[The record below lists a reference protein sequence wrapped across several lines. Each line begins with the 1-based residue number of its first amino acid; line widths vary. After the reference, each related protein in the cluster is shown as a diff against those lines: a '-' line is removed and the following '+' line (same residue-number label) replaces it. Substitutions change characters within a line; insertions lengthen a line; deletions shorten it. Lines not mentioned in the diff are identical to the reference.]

1 MNHFAV
7 LKSSFLA
14 LMLTTAIPAHSNELS
29 LDEALS
35 YALDNEPW
43 LTASKYQQ
51 AAVQAQSLAA
61 GTLPDPVL
69 TLGLMNLPT
78 DGFAFDQEGMTQLK
92 VGVSQMF
99 SRGDS
104 LALKQHALAQSA
116 QQYPWLRADRL
127 AQVKTI
133 VIESWLNAYRAQQS
147 IALIEQDKA
156 LFSQLIDIT
165 ESSYASSVGKTR
177 QQDIIRAQLE
187 LTRLEDK
194 LVMLELQFESA
205 KKRLSQWLPITMLT
219 QPVSAKRYD
228 VAPLVDFA
236 QLEFAQLMPLLMAHP
251 AIVAIDKTVAVKQT
265 EVEVAKQGYKPQFG
279 VNMGYGYRDDTPMGD
294 YRADLFSVGVS
305 VDLPLFTDNRQD
317 QQVNA
322 AIAMAEAVKTQKLIA
337 LQKLK
342 GMYFKE
348 FSQLAQLAKR
358 DALYQTKLLPQMA
371 EQAQAT
377 LNAYTRDDGDFSE
390 VIRARIS
397 ELNAKIDALNIEID
411 QQIII
416 ARLNYYASSKDAA
429 VMVEQLAGEHS
440 EH

>member
-1 MNHFAV
+1 MKHFSIFKV
-7 LKSSFLA
+7 SILA
-14 LMLTTAIPAHSNELS
+14 LLLGTAASAHSNELS
-29 LDEALS
+29 LKQALD

-43 LTASKYQQ
+43 LKANKYQQ
-51 AAVQAQSLAA
+51 VAVQAQSLAA

-69 TLGLMNLPT
+69 TLGLMSLPT
-78 DGFAFDQEGMTQLK
+78 DGYAFDQEGMTQLK
-92 VGVSQMF
+92 VAVSQMF
-99 SRGDS
+99 SRGNS
-104 LALKQHALAQSA
+104 LELKQQALAQSA

-133 VIESWLNAYRAQQS
+133 IIESWLNAYRAQQS

-156 LFSQLIDIT
+156 LFTQLIDIT

-194 LVMLELQFESA
+194 LVMLEQQFESA
-205 KKRLSQWLPITMLT
+205 KKRMSQWLPMSMLT
-219 QPVSAKRYD
+219 QPVSAKRGEIK
-228 VAPLVDFA
+228 PLVDFA
-236 QLEFAQLMPLLMAHP
+236 ELKFEQLMPLLMKHP
-251 AIVAIDKTVAVKQT
+251 AIVAIEQSIAAKQT
-265 EVEVAKQGYKPQFG
+265 EVAVAKQGYKPQLG
-279 VNMGYGYRDDTPMGD
+279 VNMGYGYRDDTPTGD
-294 YRADLFSVGVS
+294 SRADLFSIGIS
-305 VDLPLFTDNRQD
+305 IDLPLFTDNRQD

-322 AIAMAEAVKTQKLIA
+322 AIAVAESVKTEKLIA

-348 FSQLAQLAKR
+348 FSQLTRLQQR

-390 VIRARIS
+390 VMRARIS
-397 ELNAKIDALNIEID
+397 ELNAKIDALNIQID

-416 ARLNYYASSKDAA
+416 ARLNYYASSKDIV
-429 VMVEQLAGEHS
+429 VMAELLAGEHN

>member
-7 LKSSFLA
+7 FKVSFLA
-14 LMLTTAIPAHSNELS
+14 LMLGTAISAHSNELS

-35 YALDNEPW
+35 YALNHEPW
-43 LTASKYQQ
+43 LKASQYQQ
-51 AAVQAQSLAA
+51 ASEQAQSIAA
-61 GTLPDPVL
+61 GSLPDPVL
-69 TLGLMNLPT
+69 TLGLMGVPT
-78 DGFAFDQEGMTQLK
+78 DGFALDQEGMTQLSI
-92 VGVSQMF
+92 GVSQMF

-104 LALKQHALAQSA
+104 LALKQQALAQSA
-116 QQYPWLRADRL
+116 QQHPWLRADRL

-133 VIESWLNAYRAQQS
+133 VIESWLNAYRAQRS

-165 ESSYASSVGKTR
+165 ESSYASSLGKTR

-194 LVMLELQFESA
+194 LVMLAQQLESA
-205 KKRLSQWLPITMLT
+205 KKRLSQWLPMSMLT
-219 QPVSAKRYD
+219 QPVSTKNTAIEP
-228 VAPLVDFA
+228 VISFTT
-236 QLEFAQLMPLLMAHP
+236 LEFEALMSLLMAHP
-251 AIVAIDKTVAVKQT
+251 AIVAIDQTVTAKQT
-265 EVEVAKQGYKPQFG
+265 EIALAKQSYKPQFG
-279 VNMGYGYRDDTPMGD
+279 VNMGYSHRGDTPMGD
-294 YRADLFSVGVS
+294 SRADLLSVGVS
-305 VDLPLFTDNRQD
+305 IDLPLFTSNRQD

-322 AIAMAEAVKTQKLIA
+322 AIATAEAVKTQKLIA

-348 FSQLAQLAKR
+348 FSQLMQLQKR
-358 DALYQTKLLPQMA
+358 DTLYQTKLLPQMA

-390 VIRARIS
+390 VMRARIS
-397 ELNAKIDALNIEID
+397 ELNAKIDGLNIQID

-416 ARLNYYASSKDAA
+416 ARLNYYASSQDAA
-429 VMVEQLAGEHS
+429 VMLEQLGEQNR
-440 EH
+440 EY

>member
-1 MNHFAV
+1 MNHFV
-7 LKSSFLA
+7 VFKSSFLA
-14 LMLTTAIPAHSNELS
+14 LMLTTASSVYSNELS
-29 LDEALS
+29 LAQALD

-43 LTASKYQQ
+43 LTANKYQQ

-69 TLGLMNLPT
+69 SLGLMNLPT

-104 LALKQHALAQSA
+104 LELKQQALAQSA

-156 LFSQLIDIT
+156 LFTQLIDIT

-194 LVMLELQFESA
+194 LVMLEQQFESA
-205 KKRLSQWLPITMLT
+205 KKRMSQWLPMSMLT
-219 QPVSAKRYD
+219 QPVSAKRND
-228 VAPLVDFA
+228 ISPLVDFA
-236 QLEFAQLMPLLMAHP
+236 ALKFEQLMPLLIAHP
-251 AIVAIDKTVAVKQT
+251 AIVAIEQSVAAKQT
-265 EVEVAKQGYKPQFG
+265 EIAVAKQSYKPQFG

-294 YRADLFSVGVS
+294 SRADLFSVGIS
-305 VDLPLFTDNRQD
+305 IDLPLFTDNRQD

-322 AIAMAEAVKTQKLIA
+322 AIAMAESAKTEKLIA

-348 FSQLAQLAKR
+348 FSQLSRLQQR

-390 VIRARIS
+390 VMRARIS

-429 VMVEQLAGEHS
+429 VMAELVAGEHN

>member
-7 LKSSFLA
+7 LKASLLA
-14 LMLTTAIPAHSNELS
+14 LMLTTATSTHSNELS
-29 LDEALS
+29 LEQAVD
-35 YALDNEPW
+35 YALNNEPW
-43 LTASKYQQ
+43 LTANKYQQ

-78 DGFAFDQEGMTQLK
+78 DGFIFDQEGMTQLK

-104 LALKQHALAQSA
+104 LELKQQALAQSA
-116 QQYPWLRADRL
+116 QQYQWLRSDRL
-127 AQVKTI
+127 AQIKAI

-156 LFSQLIDIT
+156 LFTQLIDIT

-194 LVMLELQFESA
+194 LVMLEQQFESA
-205 KKRLSQWLPITMLT
+205 KKRMSQWLPMSMLSQAVST
-219 QPVSAKRYD
+219 QRSD
-228 VAPLVDFA
+228 IAPLVDFA
-236 QLEFAQLMPLLMAHP
+236 ALKFEQLMPLLMAHP
-251 AIVAIDKTVAVKQT
+251 AIVAIEQSIAAKQT
-265 EVEVAKQGYKPQFG
+265 EVAVAKQGYKPQLG
-279 VNMGYGYRDDTPMGD
+279 VNMGYGYRDDTPMGES
-294 YRADLFSVGVS
+294 RADLFSVGIS
-305 VDLPLFTDNRQD
+305 IDLPLFTDNRQD

-322 AIAMAEAVKTQKLIA
+322 AIAIAESVKTEKLIA

-348 FSQLAQLAKR
+348 FSQLARLQQR
-358 DALYQTKLLPQMA
+358 EVLYQTKLLPQMA

-377 LNAYTRDDGDFSE
+377 LNAYTRDDGNFSE
-390 VIRARIS
+390 VMRARIS
-397 ELNAKIDALNIEID
+397 ELNAKIDALNIQID

-429 VMVEQLAGEHS
+429 VMAELITGEQYEY
-440 EH
+440 

>member
-7 LKSSFLA
+7 FKVSFLA
-14 LMLTTAIPAHSNELS
+14 LMLGTAISAHSNELS

-35 YALDNEPW
+35 YALNHEPW
-43 LTASKYQQ
+43 LKASQYQQ
-51 AAVQAQSLAA
+51 ASEQAQSIAA
-61 GTLPDPVL
+61 GSLPDPVL
-69 TLGLMNLPT
+69 TLGLMGVPT
-78 DGFAFDQEGMTQLK
+78 DGFALDQEGMTQLSI
-92 VGVSQMF
+92 GVSQMF

-104 LALKQHALAQSA
+104 LALKQQALAQSA
-116 QQYPWLRADRL
+116 QQHPWLRADRL

-133 VIESWLNAYRAQQS
+133 VIESWLNAYRAQRS

-165 ESSYASSVGKTR
+165 ESSYASSLGKTR

-194 LVMLELQFESA
+194 LVMLAQQLESA
-205 KKRLSQWLPITMLT
+205 KKRLSQWLPMSMLT
-219 QPVSAKRYD
+219 QPVSTKNTAIE
-228 VAPLVDFA
+228 PLISFTT
-236 QLEFAQLMPLLMAHP
+236 LEFEALMSLLMAHP
-251 AIVAIDKTVAVKQT
+251 AIVAIDQTVTAKQT
-265 EVEVAKQGYKPQFG
+265 EIALAKQSYKPQFG
-279 VNMGYGYRDDTPMGD
+279 VNMGYSHRGDTPMGD
-294 YRADLFSVGVS
+294 SRADLLSVGVS
-305 VDLPLFTDNRQD
+305 IDLPLFTSNRQD

-322 AIAMAEAVKTQKLIA
+322 AIATAEAVKTQKLIA

-348 FSQLAQLAKR
+348 FSQLMQLQKR
-358 DALYQTKLLPQMA
+358 DTLYQTKLLPQMA

-390 VIRARIS
+390 VMRARIS
-397 ELNAKIDALNIEID
+397 ELNAKIDGLNIQID

-416 ARLNYYASSKDAA
+416 ARLNYYASSQDAD
-429 VMVEQLAGEHS
+429 VMLEQLGEQNR
-440 EH
+440 EY

>member
-7 LKSSFLA
+7 FKVSFLA
-14 LMLTTAIPAHSNELS
+14 LMLGTAISAHSNELS

-35 YALDNEPW
+35 YALNHEPW
-43 LTASKYQQ
+43 LKASQYQQ
-51 AAVQAQSLAA
+51 ASEQAQSIAA
-61 GTLPDPVL
+61 GSLPDPVL
-69 TLGLMNLPT
+69 TLGLMGVPT
-78 DGFAFDQEGMTQLK
+78 DGFALDQEGMTQLSI
-92 VGVSQMF
+92 GVSQMF

-104 LALKQHALAQSA
+104 LALKQQALAQSA
-116 QQYPWLRADRL
+116 QQHPWLRADRL

-133 VIESWLNAYRAQQS
+133 VIESWLNAYRARRS

-165 ESSYASSVGKTR
+165 ESSYASSLGKTR

-194 LVMLELQFESA
+194 LVMLAQQLESA
-205 KKRLSQWLPITMLT
+205 KKRLSQWLPMSMLT
-219 QPVSAKRYD
+219 QPVSTKNTAIE
-228 VAPLVDFA
+228 PLISFTT
-236 QLEFAQLMPLLMAHP
+236 LEFEALMSLLMAHP
-251 AIVAIDKTVAVKQT
+251 AIVAIDQTVTAKQT
-265 EVEVAKQGYKPQFG
+265 EIALAKQSYKPQFG
-279 VNMGYGYRDDTPMGD
+279 VNMGYSHRGDTPMGD
-294 YRADLFSVGVS
+294 SRADLLSVGVS
-305 VDLPLFTDNRQD
+305 IDLPLFTSNRQD

-322 AIAMAEAVKTQKLIA
+322 AIATAEAVKTQKLIA

-348 FSQLAQLAKR
+348 FSQLMQLQKR
-358 DALYQTKLLPQMA
+358 DTLYQTKLLPQMA

-390 VIRARIS
+390 VMRARIS
-397 ELNAKIDALNIEID
+397 ELNAKIDGLNIQID

-416 ARLNYYASSKDAA
+416 ARLNYYASSQDAA
-429 VMVEQLAGEHS
+429 VMLEQLGEQNR
-440 EH
+440 EY

>member
-7 LKSSFLA
+7 FKASFLA
-14 LMLTTAIPAHSNELS
+14 LMLGTAISAHSNELS

-35 YALDNEPW
+35 YALNHEPW
-43 LTASKYQQ
+43 LKASQYQQ
-51 AAVQAQSLAA
+51 ASEQAQSIAA
-61 GTLPDPVL
+61 GSLPDPVL
-69 TLGLMNLPT
+69 TLGLMGVPT
-78 DGFAFDQEGMTQLK
+78 DGFALDQEGMTQLSI
-92 VGVSQMF
+92 GVSQMF

-104 LALKQHALAQSA
+104 LALKQQALAQSA
-116 QQYPWLRADRL
+116 QQHPWLRADRL

-133 VIESWLNAYRAQQS
+133 VIESWLNAYRAQRS

-165 ESSYASSVGKTR
+165 ESSYASSLGKTR

-194 LVMLELQFESA
+194 LVMLAQQLESA
-205 KKRLSQWLPITMLT
+205 KKRLSQWLPMSMLT
-219 QPVSAKRYD
+219 QPVSTKNTAIE
-228 VAPLVDFA
+228 PLISFTT
-236 QLEFAQLMPLLMAHP
+236 LEFEALMSLLMAHP
-251 AIVAIDKTVAVKQT
+251 AIVAIDQTVTAKQT
-265 EVEVAKQGYKPQFG
+265 EIALAKQSYKPQFG
-279 VNMGYGYRDDTPMGD
+279 VNMGYSHRGDTPMGD
-294 YRADLFSVGVS
+294 SRADLLSVGVS
-305 VDLPLFTDNRQD
+305 IDLPLFTSNRQD

-322 AIAMAEAVKTQKLIA
+322 AIATAEAVKTQKLIA

-348 FSQLAQLAKR
+348 FSQLMQLQKR
-358 DALYQTKLLPQMA
+358 DTLYQTKLLPQMA

-390 VIRARIS
+390 VMRARIS
-397 ELNAKIDALNIEID
+397 ELNAKIDGLNIQID

-416 ARLNYYASSKDAA
+416 ARLNYYASSQDAA
-429 VMVEQLAGEHS
+429 VMLEQLGEQNR
-440 EH
+440 EY

>member
-7 LKSSFLA
+7 FKVSFLA
-14 LMLTTAIPAHSNELS
+14 LMLGTAISAHSNELS

-35 YALDNEPW
+35 YALNHEPW
-43 LTASKYQQ
+43 LKASQYQQ
-51 AAVQAQSLAA
+51 ASEQAQSIAA
-61 GTLPDPVL
+61 GSLPDPVL
-69 TLGLMNLPT
+69 TLGLMGVPT
-78 DGFAFDQEGMTQLK
+78 DGFALDQEGMTQLSI
-92 VGVSQMF
+92 GVSQMF

-104 LALKQHALAQSA
+104 LALKQQALAQSA
-116 QQYPWLRADRL
+116 QQHPWLRADRL

-133 VIESWLNAYRAQQS
+133 VIESWLNAYRAQRS

-165 ESSYASSVGKTR
+165 ESSYASSLGKTR

-194 LVMLELQFESA
+194 LVMLAQQLESA
-205 KKRLSQWLPITMLT
+205 KKRLSQWLPMSMLT
-219 QPVSAKRYD
+219 QPVSTKNTAIE
-228 VAPLVDFA
+228 PLISFTT
-236 QLEFAQLMPLLMAHP
+236 LEFEALISLLMAHP
-251 AIVAIDKTVAVKQT
+251 AIVAIDQTVTAKQT
-265 EVEVAKQGYKPQFG
+265 EIALAKQSYKPQFG
-279 VNMGYGYRDDTPMGD
+279 VNMGYSHRGDTPMGD
-294 YRADLFSVGVS
+294 SRADLLSVGVS
-305 VDLPLFTDNRQD
+305 IDLPLFTSNRQD

-322 AIAMAEAVKTQKLIA
+322 AIATAEAVKTQKLIA

-348 FSQLAQLAKR
+348 FSQLMQLQKR
-358 DALYQTKLLPQMA
+358 DTLYQTKLLPQMA

-390 VIRARIS
+390 VMRARIS
-397 ELNAKIDALNIEID
+397 ELNAKIDGLNIQID

-416 ARLNYYASSKDAA
+416 ARLNYYASSQDAA
-429 VMVEQLAGEHS
+429 VMLEQLGEQNR
-440 EH
+440 EY

>member
-7 LKSSFLA
+7 FKVSFLA
-14 LMLTTAIPAHSNELS
+14 LMLGTAISAHSNELS

-35 YALDNEPW
+35 YALNHEPW
-43 LTASKYQQ
+43 LKASQYQQ
-51 AAVQAQSLAA
+51 ASEQAQSIAA
-61 GTLPDPVL
+61 GSLPDPVL
-69 TLGLMNLPT
+69 TLGLMGVPT
-78 DGFAFDQEGMTQLK
+78 DGFALDQEGMMQLSI
-92 VGVSQMF
+92 GVSQMF

-104 LALKQHALAQSA
+104 LALKQQALAQSA
-116 QQYPWLRADRL
+116 QQHPWLRADRL

-133 VIESWLNAYRAQQS
+133 VIESWLNAYRAQRS

-165 ESSYASSVGKTR
+165 ESSYASSLGKTR

-194 LVMLELQFESA
+194 LVMLAQQLESA
-205 KKRLSQWLPITMLT
+205 KKRLSQWLPMSMLT
-219 QPVSAKRYD
+219 QPVSTKNTAIE
-228 VAPLVDFA
+228 PLISFTT
-236 QLEFAQLMPLLMAHP
+236 LEFEALMSLLMAHP
-251 AIVAIDKTVAVKQT
+251 AIVAIDQTVTAKQT
-265 EVEVAKQGYKPQFG
+265 EIALAKQSYKPQFG
-279 VNMGYGYRDDTPMGD
+279 VNMGYSHRGDTPMGD
-294 YRADLFSVGVS
+294 SRADLLSVGVS
-305 VDLPLFTDNRQD
+305 IDLPLFTSNRQD

-322 AIAMAEAVKTQKLIA
+322 AIATAEAVKTQKLIA

-348 FSQLAQLAKR
+348 FSQLMQLQKR
-358 DALYQTKLLPQMA
+358 DTLYQTKLLPQMA

-390 VIRARIS
+390 VMRARIS
-397 ELNAKIDALNIEID
+397 ELNAKIDGLNIQID

-416 ARLNYYASSKDAA
+416 ARLNYYASSQDAA
-429 VMVEQLAGEHS
+429 VMLEQLGEQNR
-440 EH
+440 EY

>member
-7 LKSSFLA
+7 FKVSFLA
-14 LMLTTAIPAHSNELS
+14 LMLGTAISAHSNELS

-35 YALDNEPW
+35 YALNHEPW
-43 LTASKYQQ
+43 LKASQYQQ
-51 AAVQAQSLAA
+51 ASEQAQSIAA
-61 GTLPDPVL
+61 GSLPDPVL
-69 TLGLMNLPT
+69 TLGLMGVPT
-78 DGFAFDQEGMTQLK
+78 DGFALDQEGMTQLSI
-92 VGVSQMF
+92 GVSQMF

-104 LALKQHALAQSA
+104 LALKQQALAQSA
-116 QQYPWLRADRL
+116 QQHPWLRADRI

-133 VIESWLNAYRAQQS
+133 VIESWLNAYRAQRS

-165 ESSYASSVGKTR
+165 ESSYASSLGKTR

-194 LVMLELQFESA
+194 LVMLAQQLESA
-205 KKRLSQWLPITMLT
+205 KKRLSQWLPMSMLT
-219 QPVSAKRYD
+219 QPVSTKNTAIE
-228 VAPLVDFA
+228 PLISFTT
-236 QLEFAQLMPLLMAHP
+236 LEFEALMSLLMAHP
-251 AIVAIDKTVAVKQT
+251 AIVAIDQTVTAKQT
-265 EVEVAKQGYKPQFG
+265 EIALAKQSYKPQFG
-279 VNMGYGYRDDTPMGD
+279 VNMGYSHRGDTPMGD
-294 YRADLFSVGVS
+294 SRADLLSVGVS
-305 VDLPLFTDNRQD
+305 IDLPLFTSNRQD

-322 AIAMAEAVKTQKLIA
+322 AIATAEAVKTQKLIA

-348 FSQLAQLAKR
+348 FSQLMQLQKR
-358 DALYQTKLLPQMA
+358 DTLYQTKLLPQMA

-390 VIRARIS
+390 VMRARIS
-397 ELNAKIDALNIEID
+397 ELNAKIDGLNIQID

-416 ARLNYYASSKDAA
+416 ARLNYYASSQDAA
-429 VMVEQLAGEHS
+429 VMLEQLGEQNR
-440 EH
+440 EY

>member
-1 MNHFAV
+1 MNHLAV
-7 LKSSFLA
+7 LKASFLA
-14 LMLTTAIPAHSNELS
+14 LLLTTASSAYSNELS
-29 LDEALS
+29 LEQALD

-43 LTASKYQQ
+43 LTANKYQQ

-78 DGFAFDQEGMTQLK
+78 DGFAFDQEGMTQIK

-104 LALKQHALAQSA
+104 LELKQQALAQSA

-133 VIESWLNAYRAQQS
+133 VIESWFNAYRAQQS
-147 IALIEQDKA
+147 IALIEQDKG
-156 LFSQLIDIT
+156 LFTQLIDIT

-194 LVMLELQFESA
+194 LVMLEQQFESA
-205 KKRLSQWLPITMLT
+205 KKRMSQWLPMSMLT
-219 QPVSAKRYD
+219 QPVSAKRGD
-228 VAPLVDFA
+228 IKPLVDFA
-236 QLEFAQLMPLLMAHP
+236 ELKFEQLMPLLMAHP
-251 AIVAIDKTVAVKQT
+251 AIVAIEQSITAKQT
-265 EVEVAKQGYKPQFG
+265 EVAVAKQGYKPQLG

-294 YRADLFSVGVS
+294 SRADLFSVGIS
-305 VDLPLFTDNRQD
+305 IDLPLFTDNRQD

-322 AIAMAEAVKTQKLIA
+322 AIALAESVKTEKLIA

-348 FSQLAQLAKR
+348 FSQLARLQQR
-358 DALYQTKLLPQMA
+358 DALYKTKLLPQMA

-390 VIRARIS
+390 VMRARIS
-397 ELNAKIDALNIEID
+397 ELNAKIDALNIQID

-429 VMVEQLAGEHS
+429 VMAELLTGAHNEH
-440 EH
+440 

>member
-7 LKSSFLA
+7 FKVSFLA
-14 LMLTTAIPAHSNELS
+14 LMLGTAISAHSNELS

-35 YALDNEPW
+35 YALNHEPW
-43 LTASKYQQ
+43 LKASQYQQ
-51 AAVQAQSLAA
+51 AAEQAQSIAA
-61 GTLPDPVL
+61 GSLPDPVL
-69 TLGLMNLPT
+69 TLGLMGVPT
-78 DGFAFDQEGMTQLK
+78 DGFALDQEGMTQLSI
-92 VGVSQMF
+92 GVSQMF

-104 LALKQHALAQSA
+104 LALKQQALAQSA
-116 QQYPWLRADRL
+116 QQHPWLRADRL

-133 VIESWLNAYRAQQS
+133 VIESWLNAYRAQRS

-165 ESSYASSVGKTR
+165 ESSYASSLGKTR

-194 LVMLELQFESA
+194 LVMLAQQLESA
-205 KKRLSQWLPITMLT
+205 KKRLSQWLPMSMLT
-219 QPVSAKRYD
+219 QPVSTKNTAIE
-228 VAPLVDFA
+228 PLISFTT
-236 QLEFAQLMPLLMAHP
+236 LEFEALMSLLMAHP
-251 AIVAIDKTVAVKQT
+251 AIVAIDQTVTAKQT
-265 EVEVAKQGYKPQFG
+265 EIALAKQSYKPQFG
-279 VNMGYGYRDDTPMGD
+279 VNMGYSHRGDTPMGD
-294 YRADLFSVGVS
+294 SRADLLSVGVS
-305 VDLPLFTDNRQD
+305 IDLPLFTSNRQD

-322 AIAMAEAVKTQKLIA
+322 AIATAEAVKTQKLIA

-348 FSQLAQLAKR
+348 FSQLMQLQKR
-358 DALYQTKLLPQMA
+358 DTLYQTKLLPQMA

-390 VIRARIS
+390 VMRARIS
-397 ELNAKIDALNIEID
+397 ELNAKIDGLNIQID

-416 ARLNYYASSKDAA
+416 ARLNYYASSQDAA
-429 VMVEQLAGEHS
+429 VMLEQLGEQNR
-440 EH
+440 EY

>member
-1 MNHFAV
+1 MNHLAV
-7 LKSSFLA
+7 FKASFLA
-14 LMLTTAIPAHSNELS
+14 ILLAAANPAYSNELS
-29 LDEALS
+29 LEQALS
-35 YALDNEPW
+35 YALNNEPW
-43 LTASKYQQ
+43 LTANKYQQ

-69 TLGLMNLPT
+69 TVGLMNLPT

-116 QQYPWLRADRL
+116 QQYPWLRVDRL

-147 IALIEQDKA
+147 IALIEQDKG
-156 LFSQLIDIT
+156 LFTQLIEIT
-165 ESSYASSVGKTR
+165 ESSYASSVGNTR

-194 LVMLELQFESA
+194 LVMLEQQFESA
-205 KKRLSQWLPITMLT
+205 KKRLSQWLPINMLT
-219 QPVSAKRYD
+219 QPVSANRSD
-228 VAPLVDFA
+228 IIPLVDFD

-251 AIVAIDKTVAVKQT
+251 AIVAIEQTVAAKQT
-265 EVEVAKQGYKPQFG
+265 EIDVAKQGYKPQLG
-279 VNMGYGYRDDTPMGD
+279 VNMGYGYRDDAPMGD
-294 YRADLFSVGVS
+294 SRADLFSVGIS
-305 VDLPLFTDNRQD
+305 IDLPLFTDNRQD

-322 AIAMAEAVKTQKLIA
+322 AIATAEAVKTEKLIA

-348 FSQLAQLAKR
+348 FSQLARLAKR

-390 VIRARIS
+390 VMRARIS
-397 ELNAKIDALNIEID
+397 ELNAKIDALNIQID

-429 VMVEQLAGEHS
+429 VMAELLAGEHD

>member
-7 LKSSFLA
+7 LKASLLT
-14 LMLTTAIPAHSNELS
+14 LMLTTATSTHSNELS
-29 LDEALS
+29 LDQAVD
-35 YALDNEPW
+35 YALNNEPW
-43 LTASKYQQ
+43 LTANKYQQ

-104 LALKQHALAQSA
+104 LELKQQALAQSA
-116 QQYPWLRADRL
+116 QQYPWLRSDRL
-127 AQVKTI
+127 AQIKTI

-147 IALIEQDKA
+147 IALIEQDKG
-156 LFSQLIDIT
+156 LFTQLIDIT

-194 LVMLELQFESA
+194 LVLLEQQFESA
-205 KKRLSQWLPITMLT
+205 KKRLSQWLPMSMLT
-219 QPVSAKRYD
+219 QPVSTKRSD
-228 VAPLVDFA
+228 ISPLVNFT
-236 QLEFAQLMPLLMAHP
+236 QLEIQQLMPLLMAHP
-251 AIVAIDKTVAVKQT
+251 AIVAIDKTVTAKQT
-265 EVEVAKQGYKPQFG
+265 EIEVAKQAYKPQLG

-294 YRADLFSVGVS
+294 SRADLFSVGIS
-305 VDLPLFTDNRQD
+305 IDLPLFTDNRQD

-322 AIAMAEAVKTQKLIA
+322 AIAMAESVKTEKLIA

-348 FSQLAQLAKR
+348 FSQLARLQQR
-358 DALYQTKLLPQMA
+358 DTLYQTKLLPQMA

-390 VIRARIS
+390 VMRARIS
-397 ELNAKIDALNIEID
+397 ELNAKIDALNIQID

-429 VMVEQLAGEHS
+429 VMAELLTGEQHEY
-440 EH
+440 

>member
-7 LKSSFLA
+7 FKVSFLA
-14 LMLTTAIPAHSNELS
+14 LMLGTAISAHSNELS

-35 YALDNEPW
+35 YALNHEPW
-43 LTASKYQQ
+43 LKASQYQQ
-51 AAVQAQSLAA
+51 ASEQAQSIAA
-61 GTLPDPVL
+61 GSLPDPVL
-69 TLGLMNLPT
+69 TLGLMGVPT
-78 DGFAFDQEGMTQLK
+78 DGFALDQEGMTQLSI
-92 VGVSQMF
+92 GVSQMF

-104 LALKQHALAQSA
+104 LALKQQALAQSA
-116 QQYPWLRADRL
+116 QQHPWLRADRL

-133 VIESWLNAYRAQQS
+133 VIESWLNAYRAQRS

-165 ESSYASSVGKTR
+165 ESSYASSLGKTR

-194 LVMLELQFESA
+194 LVMLAQQLESA
-205 KKRLSQWLPITMLT
+205 KKRLSQWLPMSMLT
-219 QPVSAKRYD
+219 QPVSTKNTAIE
-228 VAPLVDFA
+228 PLISFTT
-236 QLEFAQLMPLLMAHP
+236 LEFEALMSLLMAHP
-251 AIVAIDKTVAVKQT
+251 AIVAIDQTVTAKQT
-265 EVEVAKQGYKPQFG
+265 EIALAKQSYKPQFG
-279 VNMGYGYRDDTPMGD
+279 VNMGYSHRGDTPMGD
-294 YRADLFSVGVS
+294 SRADLLSVGVS
-305 VDLPLFTDNRQD
+305 IDLPLFTSNRQD

-322 AIAMAEAVKTQKLIA
+322 AIATAEAVKTQKLIA

-348 FSQLAQLAKR
+348 FSQLMQLQKR
-358 DALYQTKLLPQMA
+358 DTLYQTKLLPQMA

-390 VIRARIS
+390 VMRARIS
-397 ELNAKIDALNIEID
+397 ELNAKIDSLNIQID

-416 ARLNYYASSKDAA
+416 ARLNYYASSQDAA
-429 VMVEQLAGEHS
+429 VMLEQLGEQNR
-440 EH
+440 EY

>member
-1 MNHFAV
+1 MNHLAV
-7 LKSSFLA
+7 FKAIFLA
-14 LMLTTAIPAHSNELS
+14 ILLAAANPAYSNELS
-29 LDEALS
+29 LEQALS
-35 YALDNEPW
+35 YALNNEPW
-43 LTASKYQQ
+43 LTANKYQQ

-69 TLGLMNLPT
+69 TVGLMNLPT

-165 ESSYASSVGKTR
+165 ESSYASSVGNTR

-194 LVMLELQFESA
+194 LVMLEQQFESA
-205 KKRLSQWLPITMLT
+205 KKRLSQWLPINMLT
-219 QPVSAKRYD
+219 QPVSANRSD
-228 VAPLVDFA
+228 IIPLVDFD
-236 QLEFAQLMPLLMAHP
+236 QLEFTQLMPLLMAHP
-251 AIVAIDKTVAVKQT
+251 AIVAIEQTVAAKQT
-265 EVEVAKQGYKPQFG
+265 EIDVAKQGYKPQLG

-294 YRADLFSVGVS
+294 SRADLFSVGIS
-305 VDLPLFTDNRQD
+305 IDLPLFTDNRQD

-322 AIAMAEAVKTQKLIA
+322 AIATAEAVKTEKLIA

-348 FSQLAQLAKR
+348 FSQLARLAKR

-390 VIRARIS
+390 VMRARIS
-397 ELNAKIDALNIEID
+397 ELNAKIDALNIQID

-429 VMVEQLAGEHS
+429 VMAELFAGEHN

>member
-1 MNHFAV
+1 MNHLAV
-7 LKSSFLA
+7 LKASFLA
-14 LMLTTAIPAHSNELS
+14 FLLTTASSAYSNELS
-29 LDEALS
+29 LEQALD

-43 LTASKYQQ
+43 LTANKYQQ

-61 GTLPDPVL
+61 GTLPDPIL

-78 DGFAFDQEGMTQLK
+78 NGFAFAQEGMTQLK

-104 LALKQHALAQSA
+104 LELKQQALAQSA

-147 IALIEQDKA
+147 IALIERDKA
-156 LFSQLIDIT
+156 LFTQLIDIT

-194 LVMLELQFESA
+194 LVMLEQQFESA
-205 KKRLSQWLPITMLT
+205 KKRMSQWLPMSMLT
-219 QPVSAKRYD
+219 QPVSAKRGD
-228 VAPLVDFA
+228 IKPLVDFTA
-236 QLEFAQLMPLLMAHP
+236 LKFEQLMPLLMAHP
-251 AIVAIDKTVAVKQT
+251 AIVAIEQRVTAKQT
-265 EVEVAKQGYKPQFG
+265 EVAVAKQSYKPQLG
-279 VNMGYGYRDDTPMGD
+279 VNMGYGYRDDTPMD
-294 YRADLFSVGVS
+294 ESRADLFSVGIS
-305 VDLPLFTDNRQD
+305 IDLPLFTDNRQD

-322 AIAMAEAVKTQKLIA
+322 AIAMAESVKTEKLLA

-342 GMYFKE
+342 GTYFKE
-348 FSQLAQLAKR
+348 FSQLARLQQR
-358 DALYQTKLLPQMA
+358 DALYHTKLLPQMA

-377 LNAYTRDDGDFSE
+377 LNAYTRDDGEFSE
-390 VIRARIS
+390 VMRARIS
-397 ELNAKIDALNIEID
+397 ELNAKIDALNIQID

-429 VMVEQLAGEHS
+429 VMTELLTGEHD